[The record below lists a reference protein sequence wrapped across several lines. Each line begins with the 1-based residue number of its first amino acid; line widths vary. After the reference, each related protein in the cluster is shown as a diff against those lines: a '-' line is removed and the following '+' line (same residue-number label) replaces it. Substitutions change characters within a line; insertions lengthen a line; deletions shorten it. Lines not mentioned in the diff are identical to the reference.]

1 MNLFTSSIFLLIIV
15 TFSSISI
22 ISYLLGSINFSIIVT
37 RLFGVKDIR
46 TLGSGNAGFTN
57 VLRLVGVVPAI
68 LTFLG
73 DFLKAIIAILTSRK
87 VINVFFSFTIKSNDF
102 FCELNNFII
111 PIVALISGIFVIFGH
126 IYPCFFEFK
135 GGKAIVC
142 LLPITLLYNFK
153 ISLLALGVFLL
164 VLVISRIVSLSSII
178 GTCSLPFF
186 NLLSCIIN
194 GKNLKYT
201 SVTTLFFIVITVLVI
216 YKHLGNI
223 RRIRNN
229 TEYKLGK
236 RNQKV

>member
-1 MNLFTSSIFLLIIV
+1 MTAGAV
-15 TFSSISI
+15 
-22 ISYLLGSINFSIIVT
+22 SYLFGSINFSIIVT
-37 RLFGVKDIR
+37 RLFGIKDIR

-57 VLRLVGVVPAI
+57 VLRSVGVVPAI

-73 DFLKAIIAILTSRK
+73 DFFKTVAAILASRK
-87 VINVFFSFTIKSNDF
+87 IVDIYFSFTVKSNDF
-102 FCELNNFII
+102 FCELSSFVV
-111 PIVALISGIFVIFGH
+111 PVATLISGIFVILGH
-126 IYPCFFEFK
+126 VYPCFFEFK

-164 VLVISRIVSLSSII
+164 VLAVSRIVSLSSII
-178 GTCSLPFF
+178 GTCSLPFL
-186 NLLSCIIN
+186 NLLFCIIN
-194 GKNLKYT
+194 GRNLKYT

-223 RRIRNN
+223 KRIRNN